1 MTTQESAQTKTK
13 FADVSKKIFPIE
25 RRQFQHDP
33 HKGILVTKGKRE
45 SELAASIAREYITQ
59 SAIANGWG
67 AALDPTQLHV
77 MSAQDVTHHTR
88 LRDENVV
95 LQAGGT
101 DAQREIREAKYDR
114 AMERKERS
122 RKALDVNRIN
132 LVEKNKLAGLVLQN
146 IVMPCIYLTGFI
158 HIMGDWE
165 GELAGKFSEQL
176 VQIMAEI
183 DKCGLNIQRLHEAIQ
198 LLRKDIPDAY
208 EVDKVVMML
217 TAVEKLKN
225 LEAKHLLKP
234 DIAHPGQKIPIHN
247 AYQCTPNVSLL
258 HLLED
263 HLAEAPQLVKL
274 REIISEGVDN
284 DTQFATVAAS
294 MRTFIQEHRP
304 AKLQGHKTMPQ
315 QQQRIM
321 AHAAGIKPDDGDME
335 GMFGE
340 EDPDD
345 GDMKGMFGEED
356 QDDQE
361 VNNHVEMPAYA
372 SSLGKRLP
380 AAPLDIAN
388 PRPPQ
393 PSYPRQVCSFF
404 QKGLCKFGD
413 RCDKLHEK
421 PQHQIEMTASEH
433 QEWLAF
439 RNGNAARAAAA
450 AAAKATG
457 TSGAMSPLGKYG
469 P

>member
-1 MTTQESAQTKTK
+1 MTTQESAQPKTK

-25 RRQFQHDP
+25 RRSFQHDP

-146 IVMPCIYLTGFI
+146 IVMPCINLTGFI

-165 GELAGKFSEQL
+165 GELVGKFSEQL
-176 VQIMAEI
+176 VQIMEEI
-183 DKCGLNIQRLHEAIQ
+183 VKCGLNIQHSRLHEALQ

-208 EVDKVVMML
+208 EVDKVIMML

-234 DIAHPGQKIPIHN
+234 DAAHPGQKIPIHN

-263 HLAEAPQLVKL
+263 HLAEVPQLVKL

-284 DTQFATVAAS
+284 ETSFATVAAS
-294 MRTFIQEHRP
+294 MRTFIQEYRP
-304 AKLQGHKTMPQ
+304 AKLQGHKAMPPQQ

-321 AHAAGIKPDDGDME
+321 AHAAEIKPDDGDME

-340 EDPDD
+340 ED
-345 GDMKGMFGEED
+345 

-361 VNNHVEMPAYA
+361 GNNHVEIPAYA
-372 SSLGKRLP
+372 SSLGKRPP
-380 AAPLDIAN
+380 AAPLSIAN

-450 AAAKATG
+450 PCAKANG
-457 TSGAMSPLGKYG
+457 TSGSMSPSGNYG
-469 P
+469 PKK